1 MIFWTK
7 FSGGSRPS
15 DKGGGGGHPD
25 PEIRGARPQK
35 ICFRPLGPHFGLK
48 IRGGHVPRAP
58 PLDPPLELNVG
69 IFVYLLFCSH
79 NSLINKILLN
89 F

>member
-1 MIFWTK
+1 MADPDLQI
-7 FSGGSRPS
+7 R
-15 DKGGGGGHPD
+15 GGGGGGGQPN
-25 PEIRGARPQK
+25 PEIRGARSQK
-35 ICFRPLGPHFGLK
+35 ICFRSLGPHFGLK